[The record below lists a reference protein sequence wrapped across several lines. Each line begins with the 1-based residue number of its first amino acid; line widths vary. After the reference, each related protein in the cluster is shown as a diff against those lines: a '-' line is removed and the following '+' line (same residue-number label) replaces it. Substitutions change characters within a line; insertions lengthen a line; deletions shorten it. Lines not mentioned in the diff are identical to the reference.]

1 MDGCDATSQ
10 ILATFQSLVPHLQ
23 TTLDKDLK
31 LEPNPG
37 ATKRPRN
44 DGASK
49 GKGKKTKPED
59 EQTQQNRDNVLAILT
74 KLVLRQDQEIQ
85 SLRREDTFL
94 FFFDSNTKGGS
105 LQVML
110 QAAEQWHQLAQVEP
124 RPKPWTPLRQKLM
137 QTLLQELLTRLT
149 QLVEADPL
157 SQLVR
162 TAQAS
167 NILLADMTCPYL
179 DWNPQQRKLVV
190 GSRSPITLKKMILN
204 IQELLE
210 MFTEVSLIKA
220 FHALPPSAQG
230 TITPWRLQMSIRA
243 DREFLLMQSLCG
255 SSIWVL
261 MATSLKVHNQTR
273 SGLAVQLAQ
282 ALQPQKGRGKTKTGK
297 A

>member
-1 MDGCDATSQ
+1 MADQDMMDGCDATSQ

-59 EQTQQNRDNVLAILT
+59 EQTQQNRGNVLAILT

-179 DWNPQQRKLVV
+179 DWNPQQKKLVV
-190 GSRSPITLKKMILN
+190 GSRSP
-204 IQELLE
+204 
-210 MFTEVSLIKA
+210 IKA